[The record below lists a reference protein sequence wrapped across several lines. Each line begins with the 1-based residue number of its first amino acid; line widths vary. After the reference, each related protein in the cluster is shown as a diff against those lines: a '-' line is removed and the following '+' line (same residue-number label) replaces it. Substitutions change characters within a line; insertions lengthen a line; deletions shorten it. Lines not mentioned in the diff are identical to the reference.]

1 MLFFKSNS
9 KHLSKLRTY
18 KRDLAPMGFYF
29 DIFSTDIFQI
39 PILPIPMRI
48 DKLSNGEPTLFITP
62 NLEKLEK
69 VFKRLN
75 LTINFHLFY
84 ITGIKNLINY
94 ANLKQKEL
102 TLRGLDSD
110 KIRKWWEASNNI
122 SAFNPDLG
130 ESFTFITSQFLKTY
144 SYVDKNN
151 LDPTQNKDEYKNILI
166 EYCDS
171 IIKYFRNK
179 IEKNIFFIKNEDK
192 IEKEKLYLERKQKYY
207 PLVIKLPVNDLVT
220 NRTSEMGFVPY
231 LIYDDLLDSFYYNK
245 EILKNT
251 TDDAINLKVY
261 KDNKII
267 INTDDIRTKS
277 FKIELKNINIKEIVN
292 RLRVGYYEVQKN

>member
-9 KHLSKLRTY
+9 KHLSKLRTF

-245 EILKNT
+245 KILKNT

-267 INTDDIRTKS
+267 INTDDFRTKS
-277 FKIELKNINIKEIVN
+277 SKIELIKINIKDLLN
-292 RLRVGYYEVQKN
+292 RLRVGYYEFQKN

>member
-1 MLFFKSNS
+1 MAN
-9 KHLSKLRTY
+9 
-18 KRDLAPMGFYF
+18 P
-29 DIFSTDIFQI
+29 
-39 PILPIPMRI
+39 
-48 DKLSNGEPTLFITP
+48 NGEPTLLITP
-62 NLEKLEK
+62 NQEKLEK

-84 ITGIKNLINY
+84 IIGIKNLLNY

-110 KIRKWWEASNNI
+110 KIRKWWEASINI
-122 SAFNPDLG
+122 SAFNPDLS

-144 SYVDKNN
+144 SYIDKNN

-192 IEKEKLYLERKQKYY
+192 IEMEKLYLERKQKYY
-207 PLVIKLPVNDLVT
+207 PLVIKLPVNDLAT

-231 LIYDDLLDSFYYNK
+231 LVYDDLLDSFYYNK
-245 EILKNT
+245 KLLKNA
-251 TDDAINLKVY
+251 TDDTINLKVY
-261 KDNKII
+261 EDNEI
-267 INTDDIRTKS
+267 INRTFSIDDIRTKS
-277 FKIELKNINIKEIVN
+277 SKIELKNINIKEILN
-292 RLRVGYYEVQKN
+292 RLKIY

>member
-1 MLFFKSNS
+1 MLFFKSNR
-9 KHLSKLRTY
+9 KYLNKLRTF

-48 DKLSNGEPTLFITP
+48 DKVSNGKPTLLITP
-62 NLEKLEK
+62 NREKLEK

-84 ITGIKNLINY
+84 IMGIKNFLNY

-102 TLRGLDSD
+102 TLRSLDSD

-144 SYVDKNN
+144 SYIDKNN
-151 LDPTQNKDEYKNILI
+151 LDPTQDKDEYKNKLI

-192 IEKEKLYLERKQKYY
+192 IEMEKLYLEGKQKYY
-207 PLVIKLPVNDLVT
+207 PLVIKLPVYDLAT
-220 NRTSEMGFVPY
+220 NKTSEMGFVPY

-245 EILKNT
+245 KLLKNT
-251 TDDAINLKVY
+251 TDDSINLKVY
-261 KDNKII
+261 EDNKII
-267 INTDDIRTKS
+267 NKTSTLDDIRTNS
-277 FKIELKNINIKEIVN
+277 SKIELKEINLKEILN
-292 RLRVGYYEVQKN
+292 RLKIY

>member
-277 FKIELKNINIKEIVN
+277 SKIELKIINIKEILN
-292 RLRVGYYEVQKN
+292 RLRVGNYEFQKN

>member
-9 KHLSKLRTY
+9 KHLSKLRTF

-245 EILKNT
+245 KILINT